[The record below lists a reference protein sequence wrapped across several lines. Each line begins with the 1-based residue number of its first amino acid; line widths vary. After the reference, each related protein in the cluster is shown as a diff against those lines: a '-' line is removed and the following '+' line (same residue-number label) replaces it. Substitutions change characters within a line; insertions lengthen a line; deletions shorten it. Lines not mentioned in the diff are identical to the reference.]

1 MSVVG
6 AVLGFA
12 ALFAA
17 FGVLAPA
24 LRRKRCSG
32 GSCGS
37 CGLGTEC
44 KYSGVTDD
52 PS

>member
-1 MSVVG
+1 MSTVL

-17 FGVLAPA
+17 FGLLAPV

-37 CGLGTEC
+37 CSGASCTYTE
-44 KYSGVTDD
+44 
-52 PS
+52 

>member
-1 MSVVG
+1 MSTVA

-17 FGVLAPA
+17 FGLMAPV

-37 CGLGTEC
+37 CSGSAC
-44 KYSGVTDD
+44 KYTEQER
-52 PS
+52 

>member
-1 MSVVG
+1 MSAVA

-12 ALFAA
+12 ALFGA
-17 FGVLAPA
+17 FGLLAPV

-37 CGLGTEC
+37 CGGGSCTYTEQER
-44 KYSGVTDD
+44 
-52 PS
+52 